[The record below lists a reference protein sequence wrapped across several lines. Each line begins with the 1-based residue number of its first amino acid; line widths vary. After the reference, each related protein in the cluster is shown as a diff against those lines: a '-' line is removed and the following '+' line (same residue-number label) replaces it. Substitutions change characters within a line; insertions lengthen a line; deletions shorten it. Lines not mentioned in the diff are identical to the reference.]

1 MYTVPLLSLWIS
13 STFVHLCLTT
23 PLKYNLNMMISISI
37 IFILLIN
44 ILVFSLYEHIKQKNA
59 QIAELKLQSQRD
71 ADSAEYY
78 RTLSE
83 QDEQQKILIHDI
95 KKHLNAIADLNEHH
109 ETDKIAAYLTRV
121 LGSPELQ
128 HSVRVC
134 DNDMLNSL
142 ICRYQKIC
150 LMKKIAFHIDIRS
163 KCMDFVS
170 YDDLSILLVILC
182 VIE

>member
-1 MYTVPLLSLWIS
+1 M
-13 STFVHLCLTT
+13 
-23 PLKYNLNMMISISI
+23 

-44 ILVFSLYEHIKQKNA
+44 ILVFSLYEQIKQKNA

-83 QDEQQKILIHDI
+83 QDEQQKVLIHDI

-109 ETDKIAAYLTRV
+109 ETDKIASYLTRV

-128 HSVRVC
+128 HSMRP
-134 DNDMLNSL
+134 
-142 ICRYQKIC
+142 
-150 LMKKIAFHIDIRS
+150 IATTTITS
-163 KCMDFVS
+163 QPS
-170 YDDLSILLVILC
+170 WT
-182 VIE
+182 